1 MINLRHVLIV
11 IILVSVFSGCISQ
24 PVPSETSVPTKK
36 LPLIIEYYFFIKQP
50 APSET
55 SVPTVTPT
63 VIPTVIPTV
72 TPTVTPTVIPT
83 HVGTVGASI
92 YLESSPENVTIYI
105 PVLLDENKTV
115 LKMYDSP
122 ENIGNVT
129 TAIVDTEY
137 GKAIKISKSGQL
149 KIFKEI
155 YFQDQNVKLKV
166 DGQTPEQTSDEFFS
180 RFTISMSNDKA
191 PEHFISMP
199 SDPNIN
205 AWVYSDSEVEKVSFS
220 FYIDPQTTL
229 YESEMG
235 NAGTAIDI
243 NPEGWWVHLRKG
255 WQVVN
260 LLRGQIAWD
269 AVSTAVSTPKP

>member
-1 MINLRHVLIV
+1 MIYLRHVLTV

-55 SVPTVTPT
+55 SV
-63 VIPTVIPTV
+63 
-72 TPTVTPTVIPT
+72 PTVTPTVIPT

-137 GKAIKISKSGQL
+137 GKAIKISKSGQS

-155 YFQDQNVKLKV
+155 IFQDQHVKLKV
-166 DGQTPEQTSDEFFS
+166 DGQTHEQTSDEFFS

-191 PEHFISMP
+191 PEHFNSVP

-205 AWVYSDSEVEKVSFS
+205 AWVYSDSEVEKVHFS
-220 FYIDPQTTL
+220 FFLDPGTAL
-229 YESEMG
+229 YESEFS
-235 NAGTAIDI
+235 NSGTALDI
-243 NPEGWWVHLRKG
+243 NPQDWWVHLRKG

-260 LLRGQIAWD
+260 LIRGQIAWD
-269 AVSTAVSTPKP
+269 SFPTATATP